1 MEKRNLLI
9 IIYLRVI
16 LSFVYF
22 LSAIFSEK
30 ERDKKAARRLR
41 GLNPSRPAAK
51 PQEITLQTMLR
62 VRNASRRD
70 VIQFSI
76 QQSILPLRIQISI
89 VHYNLLRAAPF
100 TFMKHCCGVLSY
112 SLNDSLFISRP
123 LLRMVPGISGTSGR
137 GRSPFR
143 LSRGF
148 PAVYSSAKSWNNPLP
163 TFHAAT
169 ANAAPAAFC
178 KANCVHHW

>member
-1 MEKRNLLI
+1 MKKRNLLI
-9 IIYLRVI
+9 IIYLRFI

-22 LSAIFSEK
+22 LSATFQKK

-62 VRNASRRD
+62 VRNASRRG
-70 VIQFSI
+70 VIQFSK
-76 QQSILPLRIQISI
+76 QQSILPYRIPISI

-100 TFMKHCCGVLSY
+100 TYMKHSVAFYLILSTIAF
-112 SLNDSLFISRP
+112 LFRALI
-123 LLRMVPGISGTSGR
+123 RMDPGISGTSGR

-143 LSRGF
+143 LFRGF

>member
-112 SLNDSLFISRP
+112 SLNDSIFISPPAPNGPPEYPAHPGEGAARSGFSEAF
-123 LLRMVPGISGTSGR
+123 LLPIVEQSFAH
-137 GRSPFR
+137 SPRRHGKRRARR
-143 LSRGF
+143 L
-148 PAVYSSAKSWNNPLP
+148 L
-163 TFHAAT
+163 
-169 ANAAPAAFC
+169 
-178 KANCVHHW
+178 

>member
-1 MEKRNLLI
+1 MKKRNLLI

-70 VIQFSI
+70 VIQFSK
-76 QQSILPLRIQISI
+76 QQSILPYRIPISI

-112 SLNDSLFISRP
+112 SLTIAFLFRALI
-123 LLRMVPGISGTSGR
+123 RMTPGISGTSGR

-143 LSRGF
+143 LFRGF

-163 TFHAAT
+163 TRHAAT

-178 KANCVHHW
+178 RAN

>member
-62 VRNASRRD
+62 VRNASRRWF
-70 VIQFSI
+70 IQFSN
-76 QQSILPLRIQISI
+76 
-89 VHYNLLRAAPF
+89 NLFYLIA
-100 TFMKHCCGVLSY
+100 
-112 SLNDSLFISRP
+112 
-123 LLRMVPGISGTSGR
+123 
-137 GRSPFR
+137 FR
-143 LSRGF
+143 L
-148 PAVYSSAKSWNNPLP
+148 A
-163 TFHAAT
+163 
-169 ANAAPAAFC
+169 
-178 KANCVHHW
+178 